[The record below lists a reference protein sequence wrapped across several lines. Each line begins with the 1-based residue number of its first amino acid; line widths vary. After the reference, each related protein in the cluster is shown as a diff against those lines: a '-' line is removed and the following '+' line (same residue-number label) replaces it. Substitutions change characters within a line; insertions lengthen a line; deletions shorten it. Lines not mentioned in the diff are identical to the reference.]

1 MRQAF
6 PDFATVLKEAEAS
19 SGQEETVIRP
29 QINLASAVF
38 SAGFSD
44 SAAPSRPEVDLA
56 PLFDLEEKS
65 AETERPETLLET
77 ERREIAARMQ
87 NQSPDA
93 IRRELDL
100 RPGLKRTELQR
111 LRRSFAAN
119 NHPDRLPPE
128 FRADAEQRMK
138 TANAL
143 LDTAMAMA
151 TN

>member
-1 MRQAF
+1 
-6 PDFATVLKEAEAS
+6 
-19 SGQEETVIRP
+19 VIRP

-38 SAGFSD
+38 SAGFGD

-56 PLFDLEEKS
+56 PLFDLDEES
-65 AETERPETLLET
+65 GETERPEIRPDTPLET

-87 NQSPDA
+87 SQSPDA

-100 RPGLKRTELQR
+100 RPGLKRAELQR
-111 LRRSFAAN
+111 LRRSFAAD

-151 TN
+151 AN

>member
-38 SAGFSD
+38 SAGFGD
-44 SAAPSRPEVDLA
+44 SVAPSRPEVDLA

-65 AETERPETLLET
+65 ADSERRETQLES

-87 NQSPDA
+87 SQSPDA

-100 RPGLKRTELQR
+100 HSGLKRTELQR

-151 TN
+151 AN

>member
-38 SAGFSD
+38 SAGFGD
-44 SAAPSRPEVDLA
+44 SVAPSRPEVDLA

-65 AETERPETLLET
+65 AESERRETQLET
-77 ERREIAARMQ
+77 EQREIASRMQ
-87 NQSPDA
+87 IQSPDA

-100 RPGLKRTELQR
+100 HSGLKRIELQR

-143 LDTAMAMA
+143 LDAAMAMA
-151 TN
+151 AN